1 MMIGILF
8 AQVELA
14 TSKIFDVQLL
24 LDFRLML
31 FTIAVMNP
39 VVLYSLIPIF
49 PRFQY
54 LFW

>member
-14 TSKIFDVQLL
+14 TSKLFDVQLL